1 MNLDLTKYRALVID
15 DFAQM
20 RQNIKR
26 MLESCR
32 ITQIDDCGTGED
44 ALERIRKNPYDL
56 IMCDY
61 NLGEGKD
68 GQQLLEEIKHEG
80 VLDPSAIFMMIT
92 AENTVSMVMA
102 AVEYE
107 PDAYLT
113 KPFTK
118 EVLLKRLE
126 RILERKVS
134 LRDIGRHI
142 QRKEFK
148 LALALCEKQLQAFP
162 KNALDIMKVKADTL
176 LTIQEYDSAIHV
188 YNQVLNIHN
197 LPWAKGGLGR
207 ALFLK
212 GKLHDAKQVFE
223 ELIEE
228 APHYVIALDWL
239 ARIHLQLN
247 ESVQAQAV
255 LEKASQKSPK
265 VLLRRQ
271 ALGDV
276 AYYNN
281 DPDTAE
287 HSYKTAIKLGRGSKF
302 KRAGEYT
309 QLAKLYGN
317 QKHDQKAFTVIRQAR
332 DEFNGNNAVGMQL
345 YSIEGLV
352 HHMVGHE
359 DAANDALA
367 KAMQVYETERL
378 NLGTDAC
385 LDLALAN
392 LSFGDKELGKD
403 LIMQAISNNHDNP
416 DLLRKARLTMVESG
430 MSPIDAEQLIGQS
443 VSAIININNE
453 GARLASSGNLLEA
466 IALFENA
473 LRKTPH
479 NKVVNLNTAQALIV
493 YMKKHGASAEYL
505 QHCRQYL
512 AVVIQQTPNDPKLA
526 PLLEALKQL
535 ESAATAVGR

>member
-1 MNLDLTKYRALVID
+1 MNPDLTKYRALVID

-44 ALERIRKNPYDL
+44 ALERIRRNPYDL

-80 VLDPSAIFMMIT
+80 ILDPSAIFMMIT

-126 RILERKVS
+126 RILERKAS
-134 LRDIGRHI
+134 LRDIGKHI
-142 QRKEFK
+142 ARKEYK
-148 LALALCEKQLQAFP
+148 LALALCDKQLQTFP
-162 KNALDIMKVKADTL
+162 KNALDIMKVKAETL
-176 LTIQEYDSAIHV
+176 LTTQEYDNAIHV

-207 ALFLK
+207 ALYLK

-247 ESVQAQAV
+247 EAVQAQAV

-302 KRAGEYT
+302 KRAAEYT

-317 QKHDQKAFTVIRQAR
+317 QKHDQKAFTIIRQAR
-332 DEFNGNNAVGMQL
+332 DEFIGNIEVGMQIHA
-345 YSIEGLV
+345 IEGLV

-359 DAANDALA
+359 AAANDALA
-367 KAMQVYETERL
+367 KAMRVYEAERH
-378 NLGTDAC
+378 NLGADAC
-385 LDLALAN
+385 IDLALAN
-392 LSFGDKELGKD
+392 LSYGDKELGKD
-403 LIMQAISNNHDNP
+403 LIMQAISNNHENP
-416 DLLRKARLTMVESG
+416 ELLRKARLTMIESG
-430 MSPIDAEQLIGQS
+430 MSPTEAEQLIRQS
-443 VSAIININNE
+443 VNAIININNE

-466 IALFENA
+466 ITLFENA

-479 NKVVNLNTAQALIV
+479 NKVVNLNAAQALIV
-493 YMKKHGASAEYL
+493 YMKKHGASFQQL
-505 QHCRQYL
+505 HNCRQYL
-512 AVVIQQTPNDPKLA
+512 SVVKHQTPNEPKLV
-526 PLLEALKQL
+526 PLTEALNQL
-535 ESAATAVGR
+535 ETASAMSGR